1 MTDTEPESRV
11 EALTLNPPYI
21 YVDFLVFITSQRMI
35 ETKIKQ
41 EVEERSNEKTTQNV
55 EHSLQESSRREM
67 NVRAWW
73 DNVRAQLRD
82 EDKLA

>member
-1 MTDTEPESRV
+1 MLLRE
-11 EALTLNPPYI
+11 
-21 YVDFLVFITSQRMI
+21 
-35 ETKIKQ
+35 
-41 EVEERSNEKTTQNV
+41 TTQNV

-82 EDKLA
+82 EDKPA